1 MIIERKAFGMVQSVL
16 RFQGGD
22 MSQLSF
28 SDVEYGAKRK
38 KTKREIFLAEMDS
51 VVPWDSM
58 IKLIEPVYPKSAV
71 GRPAYPLASMIRVYC
86 MQQWYGLSDPA
97 MEEALYEIASMRRFA
112 GFSLGSGSIPDET
125 TILNFRHLLETH
137 GITEKIFALINQYL
151 LSKGLRLSK
160 GTIVDATIIEAPS
173 STKNATG
180 TRDPEMHQTKKGNNW
195 HFGMKAH
202 IGVDAETGLVH
213 SLQTTSANVHDL
225 TPVEELLTGEEST
238 IFADAGYRGAER
250 RTQAKATWHIAMR
263 PGKRRVLTDSA
274 KDRITNK
281 LETLK
286 AQVRAKVEHPF
297 RVIKIQFGFIKARY
311 RGMAKNRAQL
321 HMLFALA
328 NLYAVRRRL
337 MAMG

>member
-1 MIIERKAFGMVQSVL
+1 
-16 RFQGGD
+16 
-22 MSQLSF
+22 
-28 SDVEYGAKRK
+28 
-38 KTKREIFLAEMDS
+38 MDP

-71 GRPAYPLASMIRVYC
+71 GKPAYALPSMFRVYC

-97 MEEALYEIASMRRFA
+97 MEEALYEMASMRRFA

-125 TILNFRHLLETH
+125 TILNFRLLLETH

-202 IGVDAETGLVH
+202 IGVDAETGIVH
-213 SLQTTSANVHDL
+213 GLQTTSANVHDL
-225 TPVEELLTGEEST
+225 TPVEELLTGEESA
-238 IFADAGYRGAER
+238 IFADARYRGAER
-250 RTQAKATWHIAMR
+250 RTQTQAAWHIAMR
-263 PGKRRVLTDSA
+263 PGKRRTLTDSA
-274 KDRITNK
+274 QDRITDQ

-286 AQVRAKVEHPF
+286 ARVRAKVE
-297 RVIKIQFGFIKARY
+297 
-311 RGMAKNRAQL
+311 
-321 HMLFALA
+321 
-328 NLYAVRRRL
+328 
-337 MAMG
+337 

>member
-1 MIIERKAFGMVQSVL
+1 M
-16 RFQGGD
+16 
-22 MSQLSF
+22 SF

-38 KTKREIFLAEMDS
+38 KTKREIFLAEMDL

-213 SLQTTSANVHDL
+213 SLETTSANVHDL
-225 TPVEELLTGEEST
+225 TPVEELLTGEETT

>member
-1 MIIERKAFGMVQSVL
+1 MIIERNVVFMVQSVL

-112 GFSLGSGSIPDET
+112 GFSLSSGSIPDET
-125 TILNFRHLLETH
+125 TILNFRHLLEANKL
-137 GITEKIFALINQYL
+137 TEHIFALINQYL

-225 TPVEELLTGEEST
+225 TPVEELLTGEETT

-311 RGMAKNRAQL
+311 KGMAKNRAQL

-328 NLYAVRRRL
+328 NLYMVRRRL

>member
-28 SDVEYGAKRK
+28 SDVEYWAKRK

-51 VVPWDSM
+51 VVPWESM
-58 IKLIEPVYPKSAV
+58 IKLIEPVYPKSAM

-213 SLQTTSANVHDL
+213 SLHATSANVHDL
-225 TPVEELLTGEEST
+225 TPVEELLTGEENT

-250 RTQAKATWHIAMR
+250 RTQSQAAWHIAMR
-263 PGKRRVLTDSA
+263 PGKRRALTGSA
-274 KDRITNK
+274 QDRITDQ

-286 AQVRAKVEHPF
+286 ARVRAKVEHPF

-311 RGMAKNRAQL
+311 RGMAKNQAQL

-328 NLYAVRRRL
+328 NLYMVRRRL

>member
-1 MIIERKAFGMVQSVL
+1 MIIEHKAFGMVQSVL
-16 RFQGGD
+16 GFQGDG

-112 GFSLGSGSIPDET
+112 GFSLSSGSIPDET
-125 TILNFRHLLETH
+125 TILNFRHLLEANKL
-137 GITEKIFALINQYL
+137 TEHIFALINQYL

-173 STKNATG
+173 STKNASG
-180 TRDPEMHQTKKGNNW
+180 TRDPDMHQTKKGNNW

-225 TPVEELLTGEEST
+225 TPVEELLTEEENA

-250 RTQAKATWHIAMR
+250 RTQSQAAWHIAMR
-263 PGKRRVLTDSA
+263 PGKRRALTDSA
-274 KDRITNK
+274 QDRITDQ

-286 AQVRAKVEHPF
+286 ARVRAKVEHPF
-297 RVIKIQFGFIKARY
+297 RIIKIQFGFIKARY

-328 NLYAVRRRL
+328 NLYMVRRRL

>member
-1 MIIERKAFGMVQSVL
+1 MIIERNGVLLVQSEL
-16 RFQGGD
+16 GFQGD
-22 MSQLSF
+22 VMSQLSF

-38 KTKREIFLAEMDS
+38 KTKREIFLAEMES

-58 IKLIEPVYPKSAV
+58 IRLIEPVYPKSAV
-71 GRPAYPLASMIRVYC
+71 GRPAYALPSMLRVYC
-86 MQQWYGLSDPA
+86 LQQWYGLSDPA

-112 GFSLGSGSIPDET
+112 GFSLGGGSIPDET

-160 GTIVDATIIEAPS
+160 GTIVDTTIIEAPS

-225 TPVEELLTGEEST
+225 TPVEELLTGEETT

-250 RTQAKATWHIAMR
+250 RIQAKITWHIAMR

-328 NLYAVRRRL
+328 NLYMVRRRL